1 MVWGKMAS
9 SRVRVSAPAG
19 SGKGMD
25 KLVRYGK
32 VRQDFVAKRRTAI
45 FGLGLLKLRVEIHKT
60 TQYKFVKFCKL

>member
-45 FGLGLLKLRVEIHKT
+45 FGLGLLKN
-60 TQYKFVKFCKL
+60 FCEFPPSCDAPLLF